1 MEYIYRQH
9 YQIHFLMEIL
19 CMIGIS
25 ISLIPTS
32 PTDARGRERITKN
45 LIHVYVFSTY
55 EDIDIF
61 WDTHNYVYPR
71 LSDPTKLW
79 SVYICILHEMVN
91 TSGFLFLSRRV
102 MLVT

>member
-1 MEYIYRQH
+1 
-9 YQIHFLMEIL
+9 
-19 CMIGIS
+19 MIGIS

-91 TSGFLFLSRRV
+91 TSGFYFFRDVLCWSLNQNGMEYWYF
-102 MLVT
+102 TWT